1 MIVEHHGAGGIGLA
15 TVKVFLKS
23 NALGLVLVDLSQTS
37 LQKVVCSL
45 SLDDRKRCEVVTA
58 DVGSHAEFERDGEL
72 PYVQR
77 AAERWGH
84 LDVSVL
90 NAGIC
95 EPPRSIMDT
104 EVRAWERMMR
114 VNGLGGMTNSLHL
127 NIEDVTR
134 P

>member
-1 MIVEHHGAGGIGLA
+1 MV
-15 TVKVFLKS
+15 
-23 NALGLVLVDLSQTS
+23 
-37 LQKVVCSL
+37 
-45 SLDDRKRCEVVTA
+45 A
-58 DVGSHAEFERDGEL
+58 DVGSHTESERDGEL

-90 NAGIC
+90 NAGVC
-95 EPPRSIMDT
+95 EPPKSIMDT

-114 VNGLGGMTNSLHL
+114 VNGLGGIPHL
-127 NIEDVTR
+127 PHVLVKNITY